1 MEKKQIV
8 LEVYT
13 DVLWL
18 PGLCNPLALAQWP
31 LNTLACVLLEI
42 MGLDIRI
49 SKKQS
54 SSWLLWLSVYV
65 PVLVMN

>member
-13 DVLWL
+13 DVFWL

-49 SKKQS
+49 
-54 SSWLLWLSVYV
+54 
-65 PVLVMN
+65 